1 MPQNHFHYQSVAFLL
16 ALSAILSLATGA
28 AWNKADLSAPPV
40 APVRVVTD
48 EYFGVKV
55 ADPYRYME
63 DLTNPEVAAW
73 FKGEN
78 DYTRAVLERIPGRT
92 ALLARI
98 KTLDEGAPAR
108 VSDLRRLPGDCVG
121 RRSKSL
127 QAAVTD
133 RASSRRPTARC

>member
-1 MPQNHFHYQSVAFLL
+1 MPQNHCHYQSAAFLIVL
-16 ALSAILSLATGA
+16 CAILAVATGA
-28 AWNKADLSAPPV
+28 GWNNPDLSAPPV

-78 DYTRAVLERIPGRT
+78 DYTRAVLERIPGRA

-108 VSDLRRLPGDCVG
+108 VSDLRRLPGD
-121 RRSKSL
+121 R
-127 QAAVTD
+127 
-133 RASSRRPTARC
+133 